1 MCKEHPVNIDSVAA
15 DILDELVHLPTVDAH
30 EHLPTEASRLDAPRD
45 FYLALSDATQQYG
58 RDEILAQEG
67 LSASELKEQCAGIAA
82 RKQLLLLDAC
92 QSGGAVETFALR
104 GAAEEKAILQLAR
117 SAGVVV
123 IASAGTEQFASEFEA
138 LGHGVFTH
146 VMLQALQGSA
156 DGSPKDGKVT
166 IRELAA
172 YVESTIPEV
181 SEEHRGEPQFP
192 NVYARGQD
200 FPVTLSR

>member
-1 MCKEHPVNIDSVAA
+1 MPWRPSPC
-15 DILDELVHLPTVDAH
+15 
-30 EHLPTEASRLDAPRD
+30 
-45 FYLALSDATQQYG
+45 
-58 RDEILAQEG
+58 
-67 LSASELKEQCAGIAA
+67 
-82 RKQLLLLDAC
+82 
-92 QSGGAVETFALR
+92 

-117 SAGVVV
+117 SAEVVV
-123 IASAGTEQFASEFEA
+123 IASAGNEQLAGEFEA

-156 DGSPKDGKVT
+156 DGSPQDGKVT

-181 SEEHRGEPQFP
+181 GEQHRREPQYP

-200 FPVTLSR
+200 FPVTLSH